1 MTACSLFARLSRLVL
16 SFLDLLLV
24 NHVAL
29 QTEVFGANQHESHWV
44 FDICYNNTSNIV
56 TTITGDIHSIKKANF
71 AILCWFG
78 MNLAPRFTDMQAVET
93 PLLRLRSRGILKLH
107 DLADGQIDR
116 KVIAS

>member
-16 SFLDLLLV
+16 SFPDLLLV

-29 QTEVFGANQHESHWV
+29 QTEVFGANQHESHWI
-44 FDICYNNTSNIV
+44 FDICYNNTSDV
-56 TTITGDIHSIKKANF
+56 TTITGGIHSINKANF

-78 MNLAPRFTDMQAVET
+78 MNIAPRFTDMQAVET

-107 DLADGQIDR
+107 DLADRQIDR